1 MNVEQLGL
9 IDHPPTP
16 EEVRRQMR
24 AYLVR
29 YVVLVAGISLVIGG
43 LIGRLTV
50 QDPAA
55 LTPAASW
62 QSGPS
67 LSEGGASPRP
77 VSSSLQI
84 YVSGAVARPQVVEV
98 PAGSILAD
106 ALAAAGGPAP
116 EADLESLNL
125 AAPLADHQHVHIP
138 TRVPPPTATP
148 QPALA
153 TATPTS
159 EAASPE
165 ARVNLNT
172 ATLAELLTLPGI
184 GETRAQAILAY
195 RAEHGPFTR
204 IEELQNVSG
213 IGPVTYE
220 KLAPYVTVGP

>member
-55 LTPAASW
+55 LTPAAGW

-67 LSEGGASPRP
+67 LSEGGASSRP
-77 VSSSLQI
+77 ISSSLQI
-84 YVSGAVARPQVVEV
+84 YVSGAVVMPQVVEV

-116 EADLESLNL
+116 EADLEGLNL
-125 AAPLADHQHVHIP
+125 AAPLADHQHVLIP

-148 QPALA
+148 RPAP
-153 TATPTS
+153 ATPAPTS
-159 EAASPE
+159 GAVSPE
-165 ARVNLNT
+165 AQVNLNT
-172 ATLAELLTLPGI
+172 ATLAELLMLPGI

-213 IGPVTYE
+213 IGPATYE
-220 KLAPYVTVGP
+220 KLAPYITVGP

>member
-55 LTPAASW
+55 LTPAAGW

-67 LSEGGASPRP
+67 LPEGGASSRP

-116 EADLESLNL
+116 EADLEGLNL

-148 QPALA
+148 QPAPA

-159 EAASPE
+159 EVASPE

-213 IGPVTYE
+213 IGPATYE
-220 KLAPYVTVGP
+220 KLAPYITVGP

>member
-55 LTPAASW
+55 LTPAAGW

-67 LSEGGASPRP
+67 LPEGGASSRP

-116 EADLESLNL
+116 EADLEGLNL

-148 QPALA
+148 QPAPA

-159 EAASPE
+159 EVASPE

-213 IGPVTYE
+213 IGPATYE

>member
-55 LTPAASW
+55 LTPAAGW

-67 LSEGGASPRP
+67 LPEGGASSRP

-116 EADLESLNL
+116 EADLEGLNL

-213 IGPVTYE
+213 IGPATYE